1 MTPLFLLL
9 LVLAAVAGALAYL
22 LHRAQTELSI
32 ERAACR
38 HLRGECSR
46 AHERAE
52 QAIERLHAV
61 SDSALRGHPM
71 VQWRHPAPQPASD
84 LWYWRARFDG
94 TEYLFTEEAV
104 RTARQRAS
112 LLLPAGREV
121 TTSAVAKSEAPAG
134 GAALQPTA

>member
-1 MTPLFLLL
+1 MTLSIAL
-9 LVLAAVAGALAYL
+9 LVLFLGIAVLVLCAWIFQDLAL
-22 LHRAQTELSI
+22 I
-32 ERAACR
+32 R
-38 HLRGECSR
+38 HLRRECAR

-52 QAIERLHAV
+52 QAVECLHAV

-104 RTARQRAS
+104 RTARQRADH
-112 LLLPAGREV
+112 LLP
-121 TTSAVAKSEAPAG
+121 PAG
-134 GAALQPTA
+134 K

>member
-1 MTPLFLLL
+1 MLTSIFFLLL
-9 LVLAAVAGALAYL
+9 ILVIAALGLIAQRGHTAAKIAESDLAGV
-22 LHRAQTELSI
+22 RAQLWHA
-32 ERAACR
+32 R
-38 HLRGECSR
+38 RGEQ
-46 AHERAE
+46 A
-52 QAIERLHAV
+52 AIERLHAV

-121 TTSAVAKSEAPAG
+121 TCTSRAKSEAPAG